1 MKKEYF
7 LLLTFIITVA
17 VQAQIKSTYNIGLLL
32 DNTTSEVNSILNEL
46 EDEITAVVG
55 EDALVKFPETS
66 RLVNYF
72 DSNIALNHYDKL
84 ANDPAVDII
93 IAFGIVNNKV
103 ITKITNY
110 VKPTILFGA
119 LSKELID
126 KEVFSLKKKNL
137 TPIWSSLSYTN
148 DIKLLKKLSNPS
160 KIGVIIEKTFTDNLP
175 ILNVFKV
182 IESELNVDIKL
193 IAFNDVLDITSNL
206 EGIDAVYFAG
216 GFYLNDTEIKK
227 LVSDIKNV
235 NINQVVFGNGTDEI
249 LDLIVRVFCNPNKD
263 KIITLPPTY
272 GMYDVIAKTNGV
284 ENIEIPLK
292 SDFSIDSER
301 ILGLKTS
308 NIKILFLCSPN
319 NPTGNS
325 FEINVLD
332 NLIKKFNGIVVIDEA
347 YIDFSSQ
354 KSLINH
360 IDKYENLIITQT
372 MSKAYGMAGIRLGMG
387 FSNQKIINYLNK
399 IKPPYNINVL
409 TERKA
414 LEELN
419 KIDEIKKNIDFV
431 LNQRK
436 LLVSSLEKLDFVEK
450 VYKSDA
456 NFLLVKVDNADLR
469 YNQLSEKGI
478 IVRNRSN
485 QPLCQNCLR
494 ITIGTK
500 IENNSLIKTLN
511 EL

>member
-1 MKKEYF
+1 MNIDTLVRNNVKNMSSYSS
-7 LLLTFIITVA
+7 A
-17 VQAQIKSTYNIGLLL
+17 RDDYNG
-32 DNTTSEVNSILNEL
+32 
-46 EDEITAVVG
+46 
-55 EDALVKFPETS
+55 
-66 RLVNYF
+66 
-72 DSNIALNHYDKL
+72 L
-84 ANDPAVDII
+84 AN
-93 IAFGIVNNKV
+93 
-103 ITKITNY
+103 
-110 VKPTILFGA
+110 
-119 LSKELID
+119 
-126 KEVFSLKKKNL
+126 KNL
-137 TPIWSSLSYTN
+137 IYLDANESPFENGINRYPDN
-148 DIKLLKKLSNPS
+148 KHKNLKTVIS
-160 KIGVIIEKTFTDNLP
+160 KNKNI
-175 ILNVFKV
+175 NV
-182 IESELNVDIKL
+182 
-193 IAFNDVLDITSNL
+193 
-206 EGIDAVYFAG
+206 
-216 GFYLNDTEIKK
+216 
-227 LVSDIKNV
+227 
-235 NINQVVFGNGTDEI
+235 NQVVFGNGTDEI
-249 LDLIVRVFCNPNKD
+249 LDLIVRVFCNPNED

-272 GMYDVIAKTNGV
+272 GMYDVIAKTNGI

-301 ILGLKTS
+301 IMDLKTS

-332 NLIKKFNGIVVIDEA
+332 NLIKKFNGIVVVDEA

-354 KSLINH
+354 KSLTNL

-387 FSNQKIINYLNK
+387 ISNNKIISYINK
-399 IKPPYNINVL
+399 IKPPYNVNTL
-409 TERKA
+409 TENKA

-419 KIDEIKKNIDFV
+419 KIDEVKKNIDLV

-436 LLVSSLEKLDFVEK
+436 LLLSSLEKLDFVEK
-450 VYKSDA
+450 IYKSDA

-469 YNQLSEKGI
+469 YNQLLDKGI

>member
-1 MKKEYF
+1 MNIDTLVRNNVKNMSSYSS
-7 LLLTFIITVA
+7 A
-17 VQAQIKSTYNIGLLL
+17 RDDYNG
-32 DNTTSEVNSILNEL
+32 
-46 EDEITAVVG
+46 
-55 EDALVKFPETS
+55 
-66 RLVNYF
+66 
-72 DSNIALNHYDKL
+72 L
-84 ANDPAVDII
+84 AN
-93 IAFGIVNNKV
+93 
-103 ITKITNY
+103 
-110 VKPTILFGA
+110 
-119 LSKELID
+119 
-126 KEVFSLKKKNL
+126 KNL
-137 TPIWSSLSYTN
+137 IYLDANESPFENGINRYPDN
-148 DIKLLKKLSNPS
+148 KHKNLKTVIS
-160 KIGVIIEKTFTDNLP
+160 KIKNI
-175 ILNVFKV
+175 NV
-182 IESELNVDIKL
+182 
-193 IAFNDVLDITSNL
+193 
-206 EGIDAVYFAG
+206 
-216 GFYLNDTEIKK
+216 
-227 LVSDIKNV
+227 
-235 NINQVVFGNGTDEI
+235 NQVVFGNGTDEI
-249 LDLIVRVFCNPNKD
+249 LDLIVRVFCNPNED

-272 GMYDVIAKTNGV
+272 GMYDVIAKTNGI

-292 SDFSIDSER
+292 SDFSIDTDK
-301 ILGLKTS
+301 ILDLKTS

-332 NLIKKFNGIVVIDEA
+332 NLIKKFNGIVVVDEA

-354 KSLINH
+354 KSLTNL

-387 FSNQKIINYLNK
+387 ISNNKIISYINK
-399 IKPPYNINVL
+399 IKPPYNVNTL
-409 TERKA
+409 TENKA

-419 KIDEIKKNIDFV
+419 KIDEVKKNIDLV

-436 LLVSSLEKLDFVEK
+436 LLLSSLEKLDFVEK
-450 VYKSDA
+450 IYKSDA

-469 YNQLSEKGI
+469 YNQLLDKGI

>member
-1 MKKEYF
+1 M
-7 LLLTFIITVA
+7 
-17 VQAQIKSTYNIGLLL
+17 NI
-32 DNTTSEVNSILNEL
+32 DT
-46 EDEITAVVG
+46 
-55 EDALVKFPETS
+55 LV
-66 RLVNYF
+66 R
-72 DSNIALNHYDKL
+72 
-84 ANDPAVDII
+84 
-93 IAFGIVNNKV
+93 NN
-103 ITKITNY
+103 
-110 VKPTILFGA
+110 VKNMSSYSSARDDYSGGA
-119 LSKELID
+119 D
-126 KEVFSLKKKNL
+126 KNL
-137 TPIWSSLSYTN
+137 IYLDANESPFENGINRYPDN
-148 DIKLLKKLSNPS
+148 KHKNLKTVIS
-160 KIGVIIEKTFTDNLP
+160 KNKNI
-175 ILNVFKV
+175 NV
-182 IESELNVDIKL
+182 
-193 IAFNDVLDITSNL
+193 
-206 EGIDAVYFAG
+206 
-216 GFYLNDTEIKK
+216 
-227 LVSDIKNV
+227 
-235 NINQVVFGNGTDEI
+235 NQVVFGNGTDEI
-249 LDLIVRVFCNPNKD
+249 LDLIVRVFCNPNED

-292 SDFSIDSER
+292 SDFSIDKNEILKLSSES
-301 ILGLKTS
+301 T
-308 NIKILFLCSPN
+308 KILFLCSPN

-325 FEINVLD
+325 FDTNDLTD
-332 NLIKKFNGIVVIDEA
+332 LIKGFNGIVVVDEA
-347 YIDFSSQ
+347 YIDFSSKQ
-354 KSLINH
+354 SLISLIN
-360 IDKYENLIITQT
+360 DNNNLIITQT

-419 KIDEIKKNIDFV
+419 KIDEIKKNIDLV
-431 LNQRK
+431 LSQRK
-436 LLVSSLEKLDFVEK
+436 LLLSSLEKLDFVEK
-450 VYKSDA
+450 IYKSDA

>member
-1 MKKEYF
+1 M
-7 LLLTFIITVA
+7 
-17 VQAQIKSTYNIGLLL
+17 NI
-32 DNTTSEVNSILNEL
+32 DT
-46 EDEITAVVG
+46 
-55 EDALVKFPETS
+55 LVRNNVKNMS
-66 RLVNYF
+66 SYSSARDDY
-72 DSNIALNHYDKL
+72 SGG
-84 ANDPAVDII
+84 AN
-93 IAFGIVNNKV
+93 
-103 ITKITNY
+103 
-110 VKPTILFGA
+110 
-119 LSKELID
+119 
-126 KEVFSLKKKNL
+126 KNL
-137 TPIWSSLSYTN
+137 IYLDANESPFENGINRYPDN
-148 DIKLLKKLSNPS
+148 KHKNLKTVIS
-160 KIGVIIEKTFTDNLP
+160 KNKNI
-175 ILNVFKV
+175 NV
-182 IESELNVDIKL
+182 
-193 IAFNDVLDITSNL
+193 
-206 EGIDAVYFAG
+206 
-216 GFYLNDTEIKK
+216 
-227 LVSDIKNV
+227 
-235 NINQVVFGNGTDEI
+235 NQVVFGNGTDEI

-292 SDFSIDSER
+292 SDFSIDTDK
-301 ILGLKTS
+301 ILDLKTS

-332 NLIKKFNGIVVIDEA
+332 NLIKKFNGIVVVDEA

-354 KSLINH
+354 KSLTNL

-387 FSNQKIINYLNK
+387 ISNNKIINYINK
-399 IKPPYNINVL
+399 IKPPYNVNTL
-409 TERKA
+409 TENKA
-414 LEELN
+414 LKELN
-419 KIDEIKKNIDFV
+419 KIDEIKKNIDLV
-431 LNQRK
+431 LNQRM
-436 LLVSSLEKLDFVEK
+436 LLLTSLEKLDFVEK
-450 VYKSDA
+450 IYKSDA